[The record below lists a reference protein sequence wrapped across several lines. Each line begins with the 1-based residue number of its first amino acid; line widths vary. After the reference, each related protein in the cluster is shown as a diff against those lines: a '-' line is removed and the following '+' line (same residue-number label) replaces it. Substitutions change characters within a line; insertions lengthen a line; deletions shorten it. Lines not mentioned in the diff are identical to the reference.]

1 VRTGPIAIAPPYV
14 FALVVFLLPLVAC
27 SLPLSLLMPA
37 IRDER
42 LEVFVA
48 QEAAK
53 ILEVSETTQPAARY
67 RFRLVKFPRPDI
79 LGLSV
84 GSQEIFM
91 SFELTRR
98 AYEEQNY
105 RWLFRHVLAHEIA
118 HDVLGHQSRK
128 HEATLNSVPGH
139 SNRITA
145 LDVGL
150 PATVSFR
157 NYSRSL
163 ELGADEKAL
172 EYWQRLGWDCRI
184 WINIFQDF
192 IDQGYAGDAD
202 HPTKERL
209 DLAIA
214 MCDP

>member
-1 VRTGPIAIAPPYV
+1 
-14 FALVVFLLPLVAC
+14 
-27 SLPLSLLMPA
+27 MPA

-53 ILEVSETTQPAARY
+53 ILEVSESTQPAARY
-67 RFRLVKFPRPDI
+67 RFRLVKFPREDI

-98 AYEEQNY
+98 AYGEQNY

-172 EYWQRLGWDCRI
+172 EYWQRLGWDCHI

-202 HPTKERL
+202 HPTQERL

-214 MCDP
+214 MCHP

>member
-1 VRTGPIAIAPPYV
+1 
-14 FALVVFLLPLVAC
+14 
-27 SLPLSLLMPA
+27 
-37 IRDER
+37 
-42 LEVFVA
+42 
-48 QEAAK
+48 
-53 ILEVSETTQPAARY
+53 
-67 RFRLVKFPRPDI
+67 
-79 LGLSV
+79 
-84 GSQEIFM
+84 
-91 SFELTRR
+91 
-98 AYEEQNY
+98 
-105 RWLFRHVLAHEIA
+105 
-118 HDVLGHQSRK
+118 
-128 HEATLNSVPGH
+128 
-139 SNRITA
+139 
-145 LDVGL
+145 VGL